1 MMGGGG
7 LAQGSGDDVSA
18 KVQKRSG
25 QLLGSGKKVPGA
37 EAASRGAPQS
47 EPMEL
52 DMSGSG
58 KIGDEDEGSP

>member
-25 QLLGSGKKVPGA
+25 QLGSGKKVPDA

-47 EPMEL
+47 EPMQL
-52 DMSGSG
+52 DMPGSG